1 MKKIITILTV
11 LLLLL
16 AVSCN
21 MDSSSGLFEDAGKS
35 VKKESYTIKSVLSK
49 IDTTNYIVASNEGI
63 FLLSDGSKASS
74 AVGTGNIASYS
85 ILATGTKESWKAY
98 YYSEKD
104 TKYYSIDNNGK
115 TEEFTGIDSG
125 TYTFNSVYYENV
137 NNDKYVVVFRN
148 GTGKNAIFS
157 GSSSDLLSNSPKI
170 TDTDYTN
177 VSYIGDGYFIG
188 TRYNDSD
195 KTSKVYLFSYDG
207 TTVTECC
214 VNNSN
219 YRSHIGGY
227 FVTSGNVIY
236 HHYNTEFG
244 SDSLIKT
251 IGSGNTYK
259 MAKMFEKDGT
269 YYFILNGL
277 KDVYYVKDST
287 CESKTCTSLTNIE
300 IIAIVDVVDG
310 EYINVITAESGTKC
324 INLKDNSIDS
334 TWK

>member
-35 VKKESYTIKSVLSK
+35 VKKESYTIKSVLSQ
-49 IDTTNYIVASNEGI
+49 IDRTNYIVASNEGI

-85 ILATGTKESWKAY
+85 ILATGTKDSWKAY

-104 TKYYSIDNNGK
+104 NKYYSIDNSGN

-125 TYTFNSVYYENV
+125 TYKLNGVYFENV
-137 NNDKYVVVFRN
+137 NEDKYVVVFKMDS
-148 GTGKNAIFS
+148 GKNAIFR
-157 GSSSDLLSNSPKI
+157 GSSSEFLSSPKI
-170 TDTDYTN
+170 TATDYTN
-177 VSYIGDGYFIG
+177 VSYIGNGYFLGKKEGQDVCIFKYDETSG
-188 TRYNDSD
+188 TISD
-195 KTSKVYLFSYDG
+195 EKQSTK
-207 TTVTECC
+207 
-214 VNNSN
+214 
-219 YRSHIGGY
+219 YRSQIGEY
-227 FVTSGNVIY
+227 FVTIDDKFLLKDDSQI
-236 HHYNTEFG
+236 G
-244 SDSLIKT
+244 SA
-251 IGSGNTYK
+251 SGNTYRI
-259 MAKMFEKDGT
+259 AKMFEKDGV

-277 KDVYYVKDST
+277 KEVYKINGSDHAFSA
-287 CESKTCTSLTNIE
+287 ESCTSLTNIE
-300 IIAIVDVVDG
+300 VLAIVDVIDG

>member
-1 MKKIITILTV
+1 MKRIITILTV

-35 VKKESYTIKSVLSK
+35 VKKESYTIKSVLSQ
-49 IDTTNYIVASNEGI
+49 IDKTNYIVASNEGI

-85 ILATGTKESWKAY
+85 ILATGTKDSWKAY

-104 TKYYSIDNNGK
+104 NKYYSIDNSGN

-125 TYTFNSVYYENV
+125 TYTFNSVYFENV
-137 NNDKYVVVFRN
+137 NNDKYVVVFKM
-148 GTGKNAIFS
+148 GSGLNAVFY
-157 GSSSDLLSNSPKI
+157 GSSSEFLSSPTI
-170 TDTDYTN
+170 TATGYTN

-188 TRYNDSD
+188 KNADD
-195 KTSKVYLFSYDG
+195 GKMHLFSYDG

-214 VNNSN
+214 VNDSN

-244 SDSLIKT
+244 SDSLVKT

-259 MAKMFEKDGT
+259 MAKMLEKDGT
-269 YYFILNGL
+269 YYFILNGI
-277 KDVYYVKDST
+277 KDVYYVKDSL

-300 IIAIVDVVDG
+300 VIAIVDVIDG

>member
-98 YYSEKD
+98 YYSENDNKF
-104 TKYYSIDNNGK
+104 YSIDNNGK
-115 TEEFTGIDSG
+115 TEEFTGVDSG
-125 TYTFNSVYYENV
+125 TYTLNGVYFENV
-137 NNDKYVVVFRN
+137 NADKYVVVFKM
-148 GTGKNAIFS
+148 GSGKNAIFC
-157 GSSSDLLSNSPKI
+157 GSSSEFLSSPKI
-170 TDTDYTN
+170 TATDYTN

-188 TRYNDSD
+188 KNIDD
-195 KTSKVYLFSYDG
+195 GQMHLFSYDG
-207 TTVTECC
+207 TTVTECG
-214 VNNSN
+214 VNSSN

-227 FVTSGNVIY
+227 FVTSKNDIY
-236 HHYNTEFG
+236 HHSNDK
-244 SDSLIKT
+244 SVADSLYKP

-277 KDVYYVKDST
+277 KDVYYVKGST

-300 IIAIVDVVDG
+300 IIAIVDVIDG